1 MTMLSLHVRPP
12 IKLDH
17 LANIPSLQGSE
28 YYSSVTASSYAERM
42 ATVHYIAPLL
52 VFLTHIISSVIPP
65 SSTERLRTPAAKNTK
80 IWPLAALT
88 VILLCTYIGDGVFL
102 IVHQTLDLAW
112 QPRED
117 LIVYL
122 IASIFVWGMILL
134 NMRGRK
140 INCCIDWD
148 LLGSWIVALLGESLI
163 LVLEFGVYRQTMNV
177 WDTLHLC
184 STLVRLLTLATL
196 PLLYLIM
203 RRRSLHSVFGY
214 LKPKGTPLLA
224 NEARYSA
231 IETSQESCDGL
242 EAEDGDAKNPSEKP
256 FWDYIKGFKELFP
269 YLWPRD
275 DRILQ
280 IHFVLCVVI
289 MMIERGMNVLGPHT
303 LGSLTDKLMALTVS
317 PIKIIPWGALF
328 LYIAVR
334 FFQSGLLFT
343 IRQTLWLSI
352 EQYST
357 RMLATKSF
365 EHVQSLGLDF
375 HLSKKTGDVLR
386 SLDHGESISSFISDL
401 SFHLVPNLID
411 LVVAITY
418 FIIYYDPYYALVV
431 IIVMVSW
438 TYIFVGMVRKRKE
451 ERRRLVCLRR
461 NEAAI
466 RNDSVVNYET
476 IKAFN
481 GDQYENG
488 RFQEAVSSTLKSE
501 KIYYIIMYL
510 IWVFEESI
518 FSSGR
523 FICCAIFVYRIAQG
537 QATVGDFVTFLTY
550 LQQLEGP
557 MKFFANYYKNLQNQ
571 LLDAERLVEL
581 LNEIPTV
588 VDDPDAETL
597 RVPNGEVSFENVS
610 FSYTPLKSVLKNLT
624 FRVPA
629 GSTIALVGESGAG
642 KSSIFRLLF
651 RFYDTTS
658 GKIKIDGQD
667 IRSVSLHS
675 LRSHIG
681 IVPQDTILFND
692 TIMFNLRYANRTAT
706 DSEICEACKAAQ
718 IHERILS
725 FPEGY
730 ETSVGERGQKLS
742 GGELQRI
749 AIARA
754 ILKDPHII
762 LLDEATSAMDSNTEL
777 EVQSAL
783 KRLCAGRTTLV
794 IAHRLST
801 IVNASLILY
810 LRDGEI
816 VESGDHAFLLEQDGI
831 YASMW
836 RKQAGIVPSRATKAT
851 NTTFTPE
858 EEPDE
863 QPAPVVPQHNSSRQ
877 RSSRVNVFRRMSR
890 TLSSSDLEKIAQESQ
905 PRQSQNTASS
915 SVPVLNKFKR
925 TFTRRSNKG
934 SGKTESPVEQNTLF
948 PTVSNASS
956 SKTESPVEQNTL
968 SPTDREDENTQG
980 KDPDT
985 GI

>member
-1 MTMLSLHVRPP
+1 MLNLLGRPY

-17 LANIPSLQGSE
+17 LASITSLQCSE
-28 YYSSVTASSYAERM
+28 YYSSRIAFSCAERM
-42 ATVHYIAPLL
+42 ATVHYITPLL
-52 VFLTHIISSVIPP
+52 VFLTHIITSIIPP
-65 SSTERLRTPAAKNTK
+65 PSKEKLHIPAAPS
-80 IWPLAALT
+80 IWPLTVLT
-88 VILLCTYIGDGVFL
+88 VILLCTYISDGVFL
-102 IVHQTLDLAW
+102 VVQQTLHLAW
-112 QPRED
+112 QPEED
-117 LIVYL
+117 FVIYL
-122 IASIFVWGMILL
+122 IASIFVWGMVLL
-134 NMRGRK
+134 NMRDRK
-140 INCCIDWD
+140 FNSHIDWD

-163 LVLEFGVYRQTMNV
+163 LILEFGVYQQTMNV
-177 WDTLHLC
+177 WSILHLS
-184 STLVRLLTLATL
+184 STLVRLSTLATL
-196 PLLYLIM
+196 NLLYLLI
-203 RRRSLHSVFGY
+203 RRRSLQRVFRY
-214 LKPKGTPLLA
+214 FKLKDTPLLA
-224 NEARYSA
+224 NEAGYGA
-231 IETSQESCDGL
+231 IETSQGSCDASG
-242 EAEDGDAKNPSEKP
+242 AGDSDAKNVSEKP
-256 FWDYIKGFKELFP
+256 FWDYKLFP
-269 YLWPRD
+269 YLWPQY
-275 DRILQ
+275 DRRLQ
-280 IHFVLCVVI
+280 IHFVICIAI
-289 MMIERGMNVLGPHT
+289 MMIERGMNVLGPYT
-303 LGSLTDKLMALTVS
+303 LGNLTDKLMMLAVS
-317 PIKIIPWGALF
+317 PIKVIPWGALF
-328 LYIAVR
+328 LYLSVR
-334 FFQSGLLFT
+334 FFQSGFLFT

-357 RMLATKSF
+357 QMLATKSF

-401 SFHLVPNLID
+401 SFHMVPNLID
-411 LVVAITY
+411 LVVAIAY
-418 FIIYYDPYYALVV
+418 FIIFYDPYYALVV

-438 TYIFVGMVRKRKE
+438 TYIFVGMVRKRKK

-488 RFQEAVSSTLKSE
+488 RFNEAVSSTLKSE
-501 KIYYIIMYL
+501 KIYYIMMYF
-510 IWVFEESI
+510 IWIFEEGI

-523 FICCAIFVYRIAQG
+523 LICCAIFVYRIAQG
-537 QATVGDFVTFLTY
+537 QATVGDFVTLLTY
-550 LQQLEGP
+550 LQQLERP
-557 MKFFANYYKNLQNQ
+557 MKFFANYYKSLQNQ
-571 LLDAERLVEL
+571 FIDAERLLEL
-581 LNEIPTV
+581 LNEIPTIA
-588 VDDPDAETL
+588 DDPNAETL
-597 RVPNGEVSFENVS
+597 RVPNGEVAFENVS
-610 FSYTPLKSVLKNLT
+610 FGYTSLKSVLKNLS

-629 GSTIALVGESGAG
+629 GSESGAG

-651 RFYDTTS
+651 RFYDPTS

-667 IRSVSLHS
+667 IRGVSLHS

-692 TIMFNLRYANRTAT
+692 SIMFNLKYANRGAT
-706 DSEICEACKAAQ
+706 DSEIYAACQAAQ
-718 IHERILS
+718 IHQRILS

-754 ILKDPHII
+754 IIKDPYII
-762 LLDEATSAMDSNTEL
+762 LLDEATSAIDSNTEL

-801 IVNASLILY
+801 IVNANLILY

-816 VESGDHAFLLEQDGI
+816 IESGDHRSLVEQDGI

-836 RKQAGIVPSRATKAT
+836 KKQAGTVPSQATKAT
-851 NTTFTPE
+851 NTTSMLE
-858 EEPDE
+858 EEPDKQSAPAAP
-863 QPAPVVPQHNSSRQ
+863 QPRNSKQ
-877 RSSRVNVFRRMSR
+877 RSSRVGVFRRMSR
-890 TLSSSDLEKIAQESQ
+890 TLSYSDLEKTAQESQ

-934 SGKTESPVEQNTLF
+934 SDKIESPVEQNY
-948 PTVSNASS
+948 
-956 SKTESPVEQNTL
+956 L
-968 SPTDREDENTQG
+968 SPTDGQDGNMREN
-980 KDPDT
+980 DPDT
-985 GI
+985 GV